1 MKYIDGRVDI
11 LLLLVAMTSAQC
23 PIPPSSSHTGQV
35 VLIGID
41 DTDNLDS
48 PGTGYL
54 CRQLGALIDASGVGH
69 VREITR
75 HQLLFDRRIPY
86 TSHNSSLC
94 LRVEIPAGSTSA
106 VTNLCRSYLLEHSA
120 TGSDAGLCVAVWS
133 AVASIVERFGFK
145 AKQEILTQNE
155 ARDLAQSEAIQLEG
169 LTGDQGGVIG
179 ALAAVGL
186 RKSGRDGRIA
196 WRPGLRETS
205 GIVTGTHLLACSGV
219 DAIRHAHS
227 GEPVDTAAHINIHP
241 WPRSV
246 MIDGQAVLLVEPAGN
261 ADDRFDWQ
269 LASKDILRRY

>member
-1 MKYIDGRVDI
+1 M
-11 LLLLVAMTSAQC
+11 ASAI
-23 PIPPSSSHTGQV
+23 PIASSSPQIGEV
-35 VLIGID
+35 VLVGID

-54 CRQLGALIDASGVGH
+54 SRQLGALIDASGVGR

-94 LRVEIPAGSTSA
+94 LRVESENKSA
-106 VTNLCRSYLLEHSA
+106 LVDLCRSYLLEHSA
-120 TGSDAGLCVAVWS
+120 EGADAGLCVATSS
-133 AVASIVERFGFK
+133 AVESAVERFGFK

-155 ARDLAQSEAIQLEG
+155 ARDLARREALHLEG
-169 LTGDQGGVIG
+169 LTGDHGGVIG

-205 GIVTGTHLLACSGV
+205 GIVTGNHLLTHSGI

-227 GEPVDTAAHINIHP
+227 GEPVDAAASIHIHP

-261 ADDRFDWQ
+261 SDDSFGWR
-269 LASKDILRRY
+269 LASKDIFRRY